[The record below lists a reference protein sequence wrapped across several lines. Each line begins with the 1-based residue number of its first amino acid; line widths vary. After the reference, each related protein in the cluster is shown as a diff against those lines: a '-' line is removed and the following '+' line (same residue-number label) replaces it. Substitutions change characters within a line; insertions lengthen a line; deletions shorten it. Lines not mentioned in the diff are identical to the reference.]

1 MNVATLMAVTLLFSA
16 AVVVIQQVYILIQW
30 RRAIHDERYILH
42 MECELQYYRSL
53 DATSPMPIIEHEE
66 NYHAGFS

>member
-1 MNVATLMAVTLLFSA
+1 MNVATLMCAVMLFSA

-30 RRAIHDERYILH
+30 RRAVHDERYILQ

-53 DATSPMPIIEHEE
+53 DAPQSPLLECLYDSKDYPD
-66 NYHAGFS
+66 G